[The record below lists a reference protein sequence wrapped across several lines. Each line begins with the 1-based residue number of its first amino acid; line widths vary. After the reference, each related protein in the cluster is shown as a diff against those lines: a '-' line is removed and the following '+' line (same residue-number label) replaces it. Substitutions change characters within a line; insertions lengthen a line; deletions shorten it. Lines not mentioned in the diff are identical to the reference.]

1 MYERSVE
8 KLLFLQ
14 ICLVLPHLDRIN
26 LPSQTAVGHQNDL
39 VLAKGKFLWLLPI
52 NV

>member
-14 ICLVLPHLDRIN
+14 IYLVLPHLDRIN